1 MFYYL
6 QDEHSCAVDTGAL
19 KFAEFASNY
28 ERLQNKRGIDSGKG
42 TSEGKVLYNLFSF
55 KKPYR

>member
-42 TSEGKVLYNLFSF
+42 TSEGKILYNLFSL
-55 KKPYR
+55 